1 MSGALRGEVQ
11 AARGVALTRCALPP
25 AVPGFARWRQVIGI
39 RTIPQVATSRPLK
52 NATLRQLVTFHT
64 LARVGSISRTAEELH
79 LTQPAVSL
87 QLGILEESAGTP
99 LLARGARGVRL
110 TAAGEVLAKY
120 AARILDLWG
129 EAGDAMAA
137 QSGQVAGT
145 LRVGVV
151 TTAEYLLPQLLLE
164 FARQHAQVGVKL
176 SVGNRAEIAAELARQ
191 DIDLAIMGRPPAELR
206 VEAAPF
212 ARHPM
217 AFVAAPDHPLVH
229 KSAPTLADVA
239 EVNLLVRE
247 RGSGTRTTVEQ
258 LFKTA
263 GVEMKLG
270 AETSSNEAIK
280 QMCAAGFGV
289 AFISLHACVL
299 ELQTGVLAQLPLP
312 GHPIEREWYVI
323 SLADRALPA
332 AAAAFAA
339 FLREHGQARL
349 DAKLAAERARL
360 GPAARPAKAT
370 RKATG

>member
-1 MSGALRGEVQ
+1 MRRV
-11 AARGVALTRCALPP
+11 PP
-25 AVPGFARWRQVIGI
+25 PL
-39 RTIPQVATSRPLK
+39 RPLK

-64 LARVGSISRTAEELH
+64 LARLGSVSRTAEELH

-110 TAAGEVLAKY
+110 TESGEVLAQY
-120 AARILDLWG
+120 AGRILALWG
-129 EAGDAMAA
+129 EASEAMAA
-137 QSGQVAGT
+137 QCGQVAGT

-164 FARQHAQVGVKL
+164 FARPHSQVGVKL
-176 SVGNRAEIAAELARQ
+176 SVGNRAEIVAQLAQQ

-206 VEAAPF
+206 VDAAPF

-217 AFVAAPDHPLVH
+217 AFVAAPEHPLMARPAL
-229 KSAPTLADVA
+229 SLADVG

-299 ELQTGVLAQLPLP
+299 ELQAGMLVQLPLP

-323 SLADRALPA
+323 SLADRPLPA
-332 AAAAFAA
+332 AASAFAT
-339 FLREHGQARL
+339 FLREHGQERM
-349 DAKLAAERARL
+349 DAKLAADRERVSPVARKR
-360 GPAARPAKAT
+360 PARAARA
-370 RKATG
+370 

>member
-1 MSGALRGEVQ
+1 MGSS
-11 AARGVALTRCALPP
+11 
-25 AVPGFARWRQVIGI
+25 
-39 RTIPQVATSRPLK
+39 SRPLK
-52 NATLRQLVTFHT
+52 NATLRQLVTFQT
-64 LARVGSISRTAEELH
+64 LARLGSVSRTAEELH

-110 TAAGEVLAKY
+110 TEAGEVLANY
-120 AARILDLWG
+120 ANRILALWG
-129 EAGDAMAA
+129 EASEAMAA
-137 QSGQVAGT
+137 QCGQVAGT

-164 FARQHAQVGVKL
+164 FAQQHSQVGVKL
-176 SVGNRAEIAAELARQ
+176 SVGNRAEIASQLAQQ

-206 VEAAPF
+206 VEASPF

-217 AFVAAPDHPLVH
+217 AFVAAPDHALLSRPEL
-229 KSAPTLADVA
+229 SLADFA
-239 EVNLLVRE
+239 GVNLLVRE

-299 ELQTGVLAQLPLP
+299 ELQAGLLAQVPLP

-323 SLADRALPA
+323 SLADRPLPA
-332 AAAAFAA
+332 AASAFAT
-339 FLREHGQARL
+339 FLREHGQDRL
-349 DAKLAAERARL
+349 DAKLAADRERVA
-360 GPAARPAKAT
+360 PAARAKRPARAA
-370 RKATG
+370 RA